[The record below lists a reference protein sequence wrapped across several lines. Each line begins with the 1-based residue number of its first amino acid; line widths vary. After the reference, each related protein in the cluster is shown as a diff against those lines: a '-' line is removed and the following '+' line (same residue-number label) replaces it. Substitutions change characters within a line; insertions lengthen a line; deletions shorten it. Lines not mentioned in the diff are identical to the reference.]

1 MSRKSGLRAVQ
12 NQNKEQHVEI
22 VSQEDNNPLPPIDQL
37 EKLHSFRPD
46 LVDQVVDMVS
56 NETKYRHQFEKEQF
70 EYYKKTNDK
79 NAWLVYSVCVF
90 CLIVTFVLGII
101 GKEIAA
107 FATCIIPI
115 MAVVSKLITKK

>member
-37 EKLHSFRPD
+37 EKLHNFRPD
-46 LVDQVVDMVS
+46 LVDKVVCMVS
-56 NETKYRHQFEKEQF
+56 NEIEHRHQFEKEQF
-70 EYYKKTNDK
+70 EYFKKSNDK
-79 NAWLVYSVCVF
+79 NVWLVYSVGVSCLGVTLVLVCV
-90 CLIVTFVLGII
+90 

-115 MAVVSKLITKK
+115 TALISKLITKK